1 MNQQTQK
8 QLHPVS
14 RCTIRRRVVF
24 KLKRI
29 YDVVEP
35 SDGYRVLVDRIW
47 PRGVSK
53 EKAGIDLWMKEI
65 APSDQLRKWFA
76 HDAKR
81 WIEFQKRYREE
92 LRAKAALTEQ
102 LRELEKTHRTV
113 TLIYSARDDRHNQ
126 AIVLCAVLQRSS

>member
-1 MNQQTQK
+1 
-8 QLHPVS
+8 
-14 RCTIRRRVVF
+14 VF
-24 KLKRI
+24 KPKRI
-29 YDVVEP
+29 YDVAEQ
-35 SDGYRVLVDRIW
+35 SDGYRVLVDRIR

-65 APSDQLRKWFA
+65 APSDQLREWFA

-81 WIEFQKRYREE
+81 WIEFQKRYRDE

-102 LRELEKTHRTV
+102 LRELEETHRTV

-126 AIVLCAVLQRSS
+126 AVAQCVVLQRSS